1 MTFYN
6 NFGQNCTKHTKIRRD
21 ILISEFFR
29 TEKRCG
35 DKMEGIN
42 KCKVNYY
49 RTYLGISQ
57 RELARKAKTA
67 ASTIS
72 EIEKGERLPN
82 VLLAIRIAHILEV
95 TVEDLWENEG
105 RIE

>member
-6 NFGQNCTKHTKIRRD
+6 YFGQNCTKHTKTGRD
-21 ILISEFFR
+21 VLISEFSR
-29 TEKRCG
+29 TGKACD
-35 DKMEGIN
+35 DKMDGTN
-42 KCKVNYY
+42 KCRVKYY
-49 RTYLGISQ
+49 RTYLGLSQ

>member
-6 NFGQNCTKHTKIRRD
+6 NYSQKCTKCTKTGCGV
-21 ILISEFFR
+21 LISEFFR

-57 RELARKAKTA
+57 RELARRADTA

>member
-1 MTFYN
+1 
-6 NFGQNCTKHTKIRRD
+6 
-21 ILISEFFR
+21 
-29 TEKRCG
+29 
-35 DKMEGIN
+35 MEGIN

-95 TVEDLWENEG
+95 AVEDLWENEG